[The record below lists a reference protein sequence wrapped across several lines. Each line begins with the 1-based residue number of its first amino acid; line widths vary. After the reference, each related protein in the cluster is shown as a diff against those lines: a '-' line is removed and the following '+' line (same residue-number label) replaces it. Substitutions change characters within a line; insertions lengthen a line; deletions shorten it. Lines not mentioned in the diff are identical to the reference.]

1 MENGTIIEKIKDTL
15 KRKGISQ
22 RELAS
27 RIGKDETAVSR
38 WLSGRTGISRA
49 SIDAIEEALGEK
61 LDKSDVKSKVKV
73 ALITGITGQDGS
85 FLAEFLLEKGYE
97 VHGIMRRSSSFNTA
111 RIEHLYLDEWVR
123 DMKQKRTINLHY
135 GDMTDSSSLVR
146 IIQQVQPDEIYN
158 LAAQSH
164 VKVSFDCPEY
174 TAEADAVGTLRL
186 LEAVRIL
193 GMEKKCRIY
202 QASTSELFG
211 KVQEVPQKET
221 TPFYPRS
228 PYGVAKQ
235 YGFWIVKN
243 YREAYGM
250 FAVNGILF
258 NHESERRGETFVTRK
273 ISIAASRIAQGM
285 QDKLY
290 LGNLNSLRDWGYAKD
305 YVECMWLMLQHET
318 PEDFVIATGQYHT
331 VREFC
336 TLAFR
341 EVGIDLVWEGTG
353 VNERGIDVKTGKS
366 LVEVDPKYFR
376 PTEVDQLL
384 GDPTKAKTLLGWNP
398 RKTSFEDLVKIM
410 VRHDMKFVKKLRVKA
425 EIDNLSL

>member
-1 MENGTIIEKIKDTL
+1 M
-15 KRKGISQ
+15 
-22 RELAS
+22 
-27 RIGKDETAVSR
+27 
-38 WLSGRTGISRA
+38 
-49 SIDAIEEALGEK
+49 
-61 LDKSDVKSKVKV
+61 SDNIHAAEPHRV

-85 FLAEFLLEKGYE
+85 YLAELLIAKGYE
-97 VHGIMRRSSSFNTA
+97 VHGIIRRSSSFNTG

-123 DMKQKRTINLHY
+123 DMKQQRLVNLHY
-135 GDMTDSSSLVR
+135 GDMTDSSSLIR
-146 IIQQVQPDEIYN
+146 IIQTVQPDEIYN

-164 VKVSFDCPEY
+164 VKVSFDVPEY
-174 TAEADAVGTLRL
+174 TAESTAVGTLRL

-193 GMEKKCRIY
+193 GMEHKCRIY

-211 KVQEVPQKET
+211 KVQEVPQRET

-228 PYGVAKQ
+228 PYAVAKQ
-235 YGFWIVKN
+235 YAYWIVKN

-273 ISIAASRIAQGM
+273 ITMAVARIVQGA

-290 LGNLNSLRDWGYAKD
+290 LGNLSSQRDWGYAKD
-305 YVECMWLMLQHET
+305 YVECMWRILQHDK
-318 PEDFVIATGQYHT
+318 PEDFVIATGEMHT

-336 TLAFR
+336 TLAFG
-341 EVGIDLVWEGTG
+341 EVGIELEWQGQGVEEKGVDKATG
-353 VNERGIDVKTGKS
+353 RI

-398 RKTSFEDLVKIM
+398 SQTSFRELIRRM
-410 VRHDMKFVKKLRVKA
+410 VRHDMKKVKKLIA
-425 EIDNLSL
+425 NAQIDCEAAD